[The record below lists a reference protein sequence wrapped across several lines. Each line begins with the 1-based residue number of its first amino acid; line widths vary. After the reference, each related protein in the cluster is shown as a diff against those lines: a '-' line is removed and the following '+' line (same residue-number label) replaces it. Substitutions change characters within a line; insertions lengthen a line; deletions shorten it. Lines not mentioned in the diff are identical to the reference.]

1 MKTVIRTICACA
13 AASALLLGA
22 SSDGFAEHEK
32 KKKVRKVRTSSACS
46 AGASSSLARYKIE
59 KGEVLPASIPKAL
72 TKKPGN
78 AERGLETA
86 VNPGKGNC
94 LACHHIAKVLAKAD
108 KSDEKSLKLYGNHGE
123 VGAPLNGVGA
133 RYSKA
138 ELRMI
143 VVDPKKAFPD
153 VTTVMPAYHARTAS
167 KDVKRACRGRVMLS
181 AQSVE
186 DIVSFLEE
194 LK

>member
-1 MKTVIRTICACA
+1 MRTVIRTFCVSVV
-13 AASALLLGA
+13 ASALLLGLA
-22 SSDGFAEHEK
+22 SETFAEHEN
-32 KKKVRKVRTSSACS
+32 KKKVRKVRAASACS
-46 AGASSSLARYKIE
+46 AGSSSSVARFKIE
-59 KGEVLPASIPKAL
+59 KGEALPASIPKAL

-78 AERGLETA
+78 AERGLEAA

-108 KSDEKSLKLYGNHGE
+108 ESDPESVKLYGNHGE
-123 VGAPLNGVGA
+123 VGPPLNGVGA
-133 RYSKA
+133 RFSKA

-153 VTTVMPAYHARTAS
+153 ADTVMPAYHARTAS

-186 DIVSFLEE
+186 DIVTFLEE

>member
-1 MKTVIRTICACA
+1 MVIRTIYVCV
-13 AASALLLGA
+13 AASILMLGLA
-22 SSDGFAEHEK
+22 SESFADHEK
-32 KKKVRKVRTSSACS
+32 KKKVRKVRSSAACS
-46 AGASSSLARYKIE
+46 AGASASLARYKIE
-59 KGEVLPASIPKAL
+59 KGEALPAAIPKPL
-72 TKKPGN
+72 TKKSGN

-94 LACHHIAKVLAKAD
+94 LVCHHIAKVLAKAD
-108 KSDEKSLKLYGNHGE
+108 KSDEKRVKLYGNHGE
-123 VGAPLNGVGA
+123 VGPPLNGVGA

-143 VVDPKKAFPD
+143 VVDPRKAFPD
-153 VTTVMPAYHARTAS
+153 ADTVMPAYHARATN
-167 KDVKRACRGRVMLS
+167 KDVTRACRGRAMLS

-186 DIVSFLEE
+186 DIVTFLEE